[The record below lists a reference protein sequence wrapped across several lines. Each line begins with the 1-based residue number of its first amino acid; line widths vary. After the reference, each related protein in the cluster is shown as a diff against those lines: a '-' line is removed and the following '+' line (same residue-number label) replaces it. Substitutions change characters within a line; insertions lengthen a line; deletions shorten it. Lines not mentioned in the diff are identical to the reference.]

1 MSFNVCMSAFL
12 VLSLL
17 SGCGPDFE
25 GTWLFQWSRSSE
37 VVLANDQCDDVSSDM
52 EYQGDEYEWI
62 DIYTTTGGALVLT
75 NGEQEWVGIAEG
87 ESFSVEATYGES
99 DGSSYYQ
106 WNQEIMADF
115 DGEDLDGTSDFREI
129 SSDGSDECRRQ
140 TRRSFVGVKME
151 GTDDASRTIGTQAS
165 QSASTN

>member
-1 MSFNVCMSAFL
+1 MSFNVCMSTLL

-17 SGCGPDFE
+17 TGCGPDFE

-37 VVLANDQCDDVSSDM
+37 KVVANEYCDEVASGMD
-52 EYQGDEYEWI
+52 YQGDEYEWI

-75 NGEQEWVGIAEG
+75 NGEQEWVGVAKG
-87 ESFSVEATYGES
+87 ASFSVEATYGES
-99 DGSSYYQ
+99 DDSGYYQ
-106 WNQEIMADF
+106 WKQEISADF
-115 DGEDLDGTSDFREI
+115 EGEDLDGIWDLVELSG
-129 SSDGSDECRRQ
+129 DGSVECWRQ
-140 TRRSFVGVKME
+140 TRMSFVGVKME

>member
-1 MSFNVCMSAFL
+1 M
-12 VLSLL
+12 
-17 SGCGPDFE
+17 
-25 GTWLFQWSRSSE
+25 
-37 VVLANDQCDDVSSDM
+37 LANEQCDDVSSDT
-52 EYQGDEYEWI
+52 EHQGDEYEWI

-75 NGEQEWVGIAEG
+75 NGEQEWVGIAKG

-106 WNQEIMADF
+106 WNQEISADF
-115 DGEDLDGTSDFREI
+115 DGEDLNGASDFREI
-129 SSDGSDECRRQ
+129 SSDSGDSEDECRRQ